1 VIEYYHLPSEQT
13 SCAAPYRGREGKLC
27 SRRNTNRHT
36 GIFRRSKSD
45 CAGMEG
51 LGSQLLP
58 HLSRAGLYVIAHAGR
73 SSAVSSPHRLENC
86 VTRLSVPAPR
96 PSRVGNRW
104 LPAHRGEG
112 VAARGTRS
120 SDRGAR
126 CRALLQDAADRASQG
141 AHEDRR
147 SVRYCFG
154 FCCLSGPIS
163 WPSPVRGCRRATS
176 AVRACPSCGPAL
188 VAEGLC
194 LLARRFHRVQRRA
207 RARRRR
213 AILRGLD
220 STVSSPPSSS
230 GFSIFGAVGGADVP
244 SFLSGRRITAS
255 SGLRQG
261 QSLSHRV

>member
-1 VIEYYHLPSEQT
+1 MRSRVVLINLPKGGRLVIEYYHLPSEQT

-58 HLSRAGLYVIAHAGR
+58 HLSRAGLYVIARAGR
-73 SSAVSSPHRLENC
+73 SSAVSNPHRLENC

-126 CRALLQDAADRASQG
+126 CRALLQDDADRASQG

-147 SVRYCFG
+147 SVRYCFAAETTDDLG
-154 FCCLSGPIS
+154 EGQAHRVWLFIPRCI
-163 WPSPVRGCRRATS
+163 
-176 AVRACPSCGPAL
+176 PAL
-188 VAEGLC
+188 
-194 LLARRFHRVQRRA
+194 
-207 RARRRR
+207 
-213 AILRGLD
+213 
-220 STVSSPPSSS
+220 
-230 GFSIFGAVGGADVP
+230 
-244 SFLSGRRITAS
+244 
-255 SGLRQG
+255 
-261 QSLSHRV
+261 

>member
-1 VIEYYHLPSEQT
+1 MIFART
-13 SCAAPYRGREGKLC
+13 S
-27 SRRNTNRHT
+27 T
-36 GIFRRSKSD
+36 G
-45 CAGMEG
+45 
-51 LGSQLLP
+51 
-58 HLSRAGLYVIAHAGR
+58 
-73 SSAVSSPHRLENC
+73 SSPELNIRQIILAE
-86 VTRLSVPAPR
+86 SPVPLCLAER
-96 PSRVGNRW
+96 IVQAVLRGNPNTFACAFSEKN
-104 LPAHRGEG
+104 PA
-112 VAARGTRS
+112 VIS
-120 SDRGAR
+120 
-126 CRALLQDAADRASQG
+126 AS
-141 AHEDRR
+141 HEDRR